1 MVIPAQL
8 TLIITAYLN
17 SGQTRMTGMTNV
29 SIPIVRVSSDDLSPN
44 RVSTDIGW
52 NPNLVSRGKILEH
65 FGPMENLNS
74 MQFNN
79 TNQVLTDSPMTT
91 VKIPRTTTNNF

>member
-29 SIPIVRVSSDDLSPN
+29 SIPIIRVSSDDPNPN

-52 NPNLVSRGKILEH
+52 NPNLVSRGRFLEH

-74 MQFNN
+74 TQSN
-79 TNQVLTDSPMTT
+79 NQVSADSPMTT
-91 VKIPRTTTNNF
+91 VEIPQMTTNNF

>member
-52 NPNLVSRGKILEH
+52 NPNLVSRGRFLEL

-74 MQFNN
+74 TQSN
-79 TNQVLTDSPMTT
+79 NQVSADSPMTT
-91 VKIPRTTTNNF
+91 VVIPQTITNNF

>member
-29 SIPIVRVSSDDLSPN
+29 STPIIRVSSDDPSPN

-52 NPNLVSRGKILEH
+52 NPNLVSRGRFLEL

-74 MQFNN
+74 TQSN
-79 TNQVLTDSPMTT
+79 NQVSADSPMTT
-91 VKIPRTTTNNF
+91 VEIPQMTTNNF

>member
-17 SGQTRMTGMTNV
+17 SGQTRMTRMTNV
-29 SIPIVRVSSDDLSPN
+29 STPIVRVSSDDLSPN

-52 NPNLVSRGKILEH
+52 NPNLVSRGISGTLWTNGES
-65 FGPMENLNS
+65 E
-74 MQFNN
+74 FNN
-79 TNQVLTDSPMTT
+79 MNQVLTDSPMTT